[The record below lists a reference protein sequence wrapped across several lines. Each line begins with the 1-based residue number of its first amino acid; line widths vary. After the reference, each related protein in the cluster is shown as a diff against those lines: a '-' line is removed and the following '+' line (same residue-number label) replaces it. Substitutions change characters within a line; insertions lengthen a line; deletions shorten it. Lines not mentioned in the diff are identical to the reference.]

1 MSQAFDG
8 PASLLLRRRVW
19 RERRYGGGSTHT
31 SDSGV
36 SPASM
41 AAWLSS
47 TGLFHHDLLPHIPS
61 IRLSTVNSSPRSGIA
76 PQSLNSSSQL
86 LRLPGDLQP
95 CLGCVWLWQGLSD
108 SPSIQAVPDPLFH
121 SSLKCVSSDSDSR
134 PDVGI
139 GSLLQSPHPPRSR
152 RVQSC

>member
-1 MSQAFDG
+1 MGQPLYSSGANCGQREAMVMA
-8 PASLLLRRRVW
+8 PPPRVTQEY
-19 RERRYGGGSTHT
+19 RL
-31 SDSGV
+31 
-36 SPASM
+36 ASM
-41 AAWLSS
+41 AAWLSF
-47 TGLFHHDLLPHIPS
+47 TGIFHHDLLPHIPS

-86 LRLPGDLQP
+86 LRLPGDLHP

-121 SSLKCVSSDSDSR
+121 SSLKCVSSDSDNR

-139 GSLLQSPHPPRSR
+139 GPLLQCPHPPRSR